1 MSVSGKILKD
11 IIRACVLGVIILCL
25 AVSMGV
31 SGAVRD
37 RTTCTGTEITVLDSA
52 ECGFVSEQDVLEY
65 LSEGYGQT
73 AGVPVG
79 NLDLKKMETMLYSRS
94 AILKSEAYCT
104 RDGILHIDITQRKPF
119 MRFQKDGAGFYAD
132 EEGYIFPVRPGRS
145 GYVVVI
151 DGHIPLRLDSS
162 RQGKPVSEKERAWLG
177 QMTEL
182 VGYMSE
188 HKGWDRNI
196 VQINVREN
204 GDLIL
209 IPREGREKFI
219 FGKPERTEEKF
230 GMMECYYG
238 TILPVA
244 GKDRYSSV
252 DVRYEGQIICK

>member
-11 IIRACVLGVIILCL
+11 IIRACVLGAIILCL

-73 AGVPVG
+73 AGVPIG
-79 NLDLKKMETMLYSRS
+79 NLDLKKMETMLDSRS

-162 RQGKPVSEKERAWLG
+162 RQGKPVSEHSPDQRTGKRGPGPDTARRPGKIHL
-177 QMTEL
+177 
-182 VGYMSE
+182 
-188 HKGWDRNI
+188 
-196 VQINVREN
+196 RE
-204 GDLIL
+204 
-209 IPREGREKFI
+209 
-219 FGKPERTEEKF
+219 
-230 GMMECYYG
+230 
-238 TILPVA
+238 A
-244 GKDRYSSV
+244 GKDGREIRP
-252 DVRYEGQIICK
+252 DGMLLRHHIACRGERPLQQRGCQIRRTDHLQIDKT